1 MCNSFNTLQTN
12 LNLLVTPIVA
22 SEQGSKTST
31 PEFYGKFSFFFFA
44 DVKHVTELCET
55 SKKEDHWYLITGQIT
70 CNSNVIFCVYIRDA
84 VSFMDH
90 VHLLISLHVGEVLID
105 CMHH

>member
-1 MCNSFNTLQTN
+1 MQFIQHSANKFESSYHSNSGIRTRIQN
-12 LNLLVTPIVA
+12 LNTGILW
-22 SEQGSKTST
+22 QN
-31 PEFYGKFSFFFFA
+31 FFLFFA

-55 SKKEDHWYLITGQIT
+55 SKKEDHWYSITGQIT

-90 VHLLISLHVGEVLID
+90 VHLLISLHVGEVVID

>member
-1 MCNSFNTLQTN
+1 MCNLFNTLQTN
-12 LNLLVTPIVA
+12 LNLLITPIVA
-22 SEQGSKTST
+22 SELGSKTST
-31 PEFYGKFSFFFFA
+31 PEFYGKISFFFA

-55 SKKEDHWYLITGQIT
+55 SKKEDHWYSITGQIT